1 MPGPG
6 AQESIEN
13 HRNQSNLIRSDPIW
27 SNLIQSPY
35 TISGCL
41 WPGLTWPRD
50 RWIWRHKRAERRS
63 QRLHLQW
70 PTRLAGQLLLGH
82 AKPNRSRVCR
92 FCICPRI
99 TSQTSI
105 CTVHAKSC
113 YEVFS
118 LLSALD
124 TKSNFA
130 NSPGLILI
138 HQPWLMNLE
147 GLRAWVSRSRISEI
161 GIGWMVLVWVSQ
173 ANVAWNNWRDS
184 VLDWSILRLILV
196 GLNLWMGQIY
206 HKAIQSRYDLFDDG
220 RNDPLAKDNLSID
233 STNHPTE
240 RPGTFHQSLG
250 IKDQSDQKDM
260 EKVVTATLGAA
271 QQVESRGCHFM
282 CLVILP
288 NQHEWIWND
297 LNDLN
302 GVHWISCSSHFSPLC
317 WPNCSWRSLKRR
329 NHLITLTGWTL
340 VKHSEAL
347 RSTWIT

>member
-27 SNLIQSPY
+27 SNLIQSDPIWSNLP
-35 TISGCL
+35 ISGCL

-92 FCICPRI
+92 FCMCPRI

-130 NSPGLILI
+130 NSPGLVLI

-161 GIGWMVLVWVSQ
+161 GIGWMLLVWVSQ

-220 RNDPLAKDNLSID
+220 RNDPLAKDKNLVDWLNQPSHGKTWYLPPVTGD
-233 STNHPTE
+233 QGPK
-240 RPGTFHQSLG
+240 RPEGYGKGCNRHLG
-250 IKDQSDQKDM
+250 
-260 EKVVTATLGAA
+260 
-271 QQVESRGCHFM
+271 
-282 CLVILP
+282 
-288 NQHEWIWND
+288 
-297 LNDLN
+297 
-302 GVHWISCSSHFSPLC
+302 
-317 WPNCSWRSLKRR
+317 
-329 NHLITLTGWTL
+329 
-340 VKHSEAL
+340 
-347 RSTWIT
+347 RSTAGRIEGMPFHVLGDTSESAWMDLKWFERFEWSSLDFLF